1 MNTLRRTKTGP
12 FTIEESH
19 TLKEIE
25 TLKNNGELEKIIIP
39 VDRMFE
45 EYPKIKLNPKQVK
58 SVTNGVQMTYNG
70 KEGQSYRVYD
80 EKNNFLCISK
90 ITDGKL
96 KLEKSFWN

>member
-1 MNTLRRTKTGP
+1 M
-12 FTIEESH
+12 
-19 TLKEIE
+19 
-25 TLKNNGELEKIIIP
+25 KNNGELEKIIIP

-80 EKNNFLCISK
+80 EKINFCVYQRLQ
-90 ITDGKL
+90 TA
-96 KLEKSFWN
+96 N